1 MTLETLVDST
11 KQLVAVVV
19 LLIIS
24 GGISASE
31 TALFAL
37 TRRQLQLFQQSDRWT
52 AQLVLRLRETPRSML
67 ATILLSNITVNTLLY
82 SILAVTVGRVAGH
95 SPLAG
100 AALGAAAF
108 VLVLFCAEVIP
119 KLVAFSVSE
128 RLAPLVAVPIR
139 LLEIVTWPIRWVLGL
154 LLVEPLTRILGAG
167 RAVEPHL
174 RAEELQHLVN
184 ICQAE
189 GLIDERENAL
199 LHRLMDLAD
208 MRVSELMI
216 PRVDV
221 VAFDLA
227 DDRTRLV
234 ELIAKHRL
242 LRIPAYADNVDNI
255 KGVISSKECLLNPH
269 RKPAELLRPARF
281 IPEQARVEALLH
293 HFRTTGAKQA
303 LVVDEYGGLAGIV
316 ALEDIV
322 EEIVGEIHAPDE
334 PRSAP
339 GLMRLGET
347 TFIVEAGLSIDDFC
361 RAFRLPVEETRVN
374 TVGGLIG
381 ALLERVPHPGDHV
394 DFGGAR
400 LTVLNMKKHRIL
412 QVHLTLPG
420 PVEDN
425 PDLRRFLRE
434 TTREGAAGESGPWG
448 AMA

>member
-19 LLIIS
+19 LMAIS

-37 TRRQLQLFQQSDRWT
+37 TRRQLQRFQQSGRWT

-119 KLVAFSVSE
+119 KLVAFSISE

-167 RAVEPHL
+167 HAVEPHL

-208 MRVSELMI
+208 
-216 PRVDV
+216 
-221 VAFDLA
+221 
-227 DDRTRLV
+227 DRARLV

-242 LRIPAYADNVDNI
+242 LRIPAYVDNVDNI

-269 RKPAELLRPARF
+269 RQPAELLRPARF